1 MPEKILVVDDDE
13 RVRKLVVMYLE
24 KEGYIVDESS
34 DGKLGLEKLMT
45 GSYDC
50 ALLDINLPNM
60 LGTKI
65 LREARNTKKTPII
78 MVSANADEQTK
89 ISAFE
94 MGADD
99 YVIKPFSPR
108 ELVLRVKALLTR
120 SRQNISYSPELSVKD
135 VLVYYDLIIDINSH
149 KVIVAGEEINLTPKE
164 FELLNFLVRSPERV
178 FSRNDLLKA
187 VWNYDVYG
195 DLRTVDTHIKRIR
208 KKLEKH
214 SEGVARM
221 IVTVWGSGYMFDS
234 SKF

>member
-13 RVRKLVVMYLE
+13 RIRKLVVMYLE
-24 KEGYIVDESS
+24 KEGYIVDESC
-34 DGKLGLEKLMT
+34 DGKLGLEKLMS

-65 LREARNTKKTPII
+65 LREARNTKTTPII
-78 MVSANADEQTK
+78 MVSANSDEKTR

-108 ELVLRVKALLTR
+108 ELVLRVKALITR
-120 SRQNISYSPELSVKD
+120 NKQNISFAPELGVKD
-135 VLVYYDLIIDINSH
+135 VLVYFDLIIDVNSH
-149 KVIVAGEEINLTPKE
+149 KVIVAGEEVNFTPKE
-164 FELLNFLVRSPERV
+164 FELLTFLVRSPEKV

-187 VWNYDVYG
+187 VWNYDICG

-214 SEGVARM
+214 SEEVAKM